1 MVNGNHSEQLKTV
14 QENKM
19 KVKDLVQKN
28 IAGRDFPCCTLIYK
42 NTKEGLKKVYDSID
56 TDGSIKLFLSKQV
69 DDWTG
74 VYFPSFFTLS
84 IILKG

>member
-1 MVNGNHSEQLKTV
+1 
-14 QENKM
+14 M

-28 IAGRDFPCCTLIYK
+28 IARGDFPCCTLIYK
-42 NTKEGLKKVYDSID
+42 NTEEGLVKVYDSID
-56 TDGSIKLFLSKQV
+56 TNDTIKPFLSKQV

-74 VYFPSFFTLS
+74 VFFPSFFTLS

>member
-1 MVNGNHSEQLKTV
+1 MVNGNLLEQLKTV

-28 IAGRDFPCCTLIYK
+28 IARDFPCCTLIYK
-42 NTKEGLKKVYDSID
+42 HTKEGLMKVYDSID
-56 TDGSIKLFLSKQV
+56 TDGTIKPFLSKQV
-69 DDWTG
+69 KDWTG

-84 IILKG
+84 IILKY

>member
-1 MVNGNHSEQLKTV
+1 MVNGNHSEQLKMQKKV
-14 QENKM
+14 K

-28 IAGRDFPCCTLIYK
+28 ITRRDFPCCTLIYK
-42 NTKEGLKKVYDSID
+42 NTKEGLMKVYDSID
-56 TDGSIKLFLSKQV
+56 TDCTIKPFLSKKV
-69 DDWTG
+69 EDWTG

>member
-1 MVNGNHSEQLKTV
+1 
-14 QENKM
+14 M

-28 IAGRDFPCCTLIYK
+28 ITHGDFPRCTLIYK
-42 NTKEGLKKVYDSID
+42 HTEEGLVKVYDSID
-56 TDGSIKLFLSKQV
+56 TDHTINQFLSKQV

-74 VYFPSFFTLS
+74 VFFPSFFTLS

>member
-1 MVNGNHSEQLKTV
+1 MVNGNHLEQLKTV
-14 QENKM
+14 PENKM

-28 IAGRDFPCCTLIYK
+28 IARDLPCCTIIYR

-56 TDGSIKLFLSKQV
+56 TDCTIKPFLSKQV
-69 DDWTG
+69 KDWTG
-74 VYFPSFFTLS
+74 VFFPSFFTLS

>member
-1 MVNGNHSEQLKTV
+1 
-14 QENKM
+14 M

-28 IAGRDFPCCTLIYK
+28 ITRKDFPRCTIIYK
-42 NTKEGLKKVYDSID
+42 NTEEGLVKVYDSID
-56 TDGSIKLFLSKQV
+56 TDHTIKPFLSKQV

-74 VYFPSFFTLS
+74 VFFPSFFTLS